1 MTTPLPKL
9 TPENTAFW
17 TGGLSGDL
25 LIMRCSD
32 CDHRIHPPQLVCP
45 SCLSEQTQP
54 HKASGHGSIYSY
66 TVNRQPWMPGLEVP
80 YILAIIDLDDQPGV
94 RLTVR
99 IVGSQPEDLRIGAP
113 VQVDFEV
120 KEDIAIPVFR
130 LRS

>member
-1 MTTPLPKL
+1 
-9 TPENTAFW
+9 
-17 TGGLSGDL
+17 
-25 LIMRCSD
+25 
-32 CDHRIHPPQLVCP
+32 
-45 SCLSEQTQP
+45 
-54 HKASGHGSIYSY
+54 
-66 TVNRQPWMPGLEVP
+66 MPGLEVP